1 MKEYTFTVTAGEFYL
16 IAVAC
21 GSACNKSYDAALQAK
36 YMADYEIFMKF
47 GDKYQDL
54 ITKFSKV
61 LEDATNE
68 DPEVFSK

>member
-1 MKEYTFTVTAGEFYL
+1 
-16 IAVAC
+16 
-21 GSACNKSYDAALQAK
+21 
-36 YMADYEIFMKF
+36 MKF

-61 LEDATNE
+61 LADATNE